1 MDIVVVLIVL
11 AFLPFVLARPW
22 VGAVLYTALAYF
34 RPQNMVGGLAMSMR
48 LSLLVLGCMAV
59 GFAIAVFRG
68 KEKPVLKIPFFAL
81 LAALIAAMFV
91 STKTA
96 IFPHL
101 AEGAFL
107 SFLQLLAGVAFTIM
121 LCNTPARLRAVLAT
135 VAISLGAMAIVSLVS
150 PVWDNGRLTGAG
162 GKFRDSNDF
171 ALALTMALPLL
182 VYLRR
187 SENKGWLKL
196 LLTIPIPFVL
206 TAIVLTY
213 SRGGF
218 LALAAVGLCWIFFS
232 RGRVVRL
239 ALAPI
244 GALLF
249 LALAPPKYV
258 ERITTIDSY
267 QHDGAARDRLSSWNV
282 ATKIAA
288 ERPLTGVGPGNF
300 IPVYRRYATDL
311 RTPHVAH
318 NAFLQMLA
326 ESGAVSLFFFVA
338 IILVS
343 IIPAAKVAKKA
354 RAFRSRLLREGGE
367 NREKAKRLVWIDDC
381 AQAIVLAVIAF
392 VVGAQFLSRDDLD
405 LLYLLAGLSGVL
417 VMVARAELAAEGY
430 ARPDSQK
437 WNVPVLSARPIVRRE
452 PGTSLQTI

>member
-11 AFLPFVLARPW
+11 AILPFVLARPY
-22 VGAVLYTALAYF
+22 VGAVLYTALAYL
-34 RPQNMVGGLAMSMR
+34 RPQNMVGGLALSMR

-81 LAALIAAMFV
+81 LGALLAAMFV
-91 STKTA
+91 STQTA
-96 IFPHL
+96 IFPDL
-101 AEGAFL
+101 ARSAFM
-107 SFLQLLAGVAFTIM
+107 SFLQLMAGVAFTIM
-121 LCNTPARLRAVLAT
+121 LCNTPGRLRAVLAT
-135 VAISLGAMAIVSLVS
+135 IGISLGAMAIVSLID
-150 PVWDNGRLTGAG
+150 PTWDNGRLSGAG

-218 LALAAVGLCWIFFS
+218 LALSAVGICWVLFS

-244 GALLF
+244 AALLF
-249 LALAPPKYV
+249 VALAPPKYL
-258 ERITTIDSY
+258 ERITTIESY
-267 QHDGAARDRLSSWNV
+267 EHDGASRDRLSSWNV
-282 ATKIAA
+282 ATKIAV
-288 ERPLTGVGPGNF
+288 ERPFTGVGPGNF
-300 IPVYRRYATDL
+300 LPVYRRYATDL

-318 NAFLQMLA
+318 NAFLQILA
-326 ESGAVSLFFFVA
+326 ESGVFTLAFFLAIVAVA
-338 IILVS
+338 
-343 IIPAAKVAKKA
+343 IIPAAKVAKRA
-354 RAFRSRLLREGGE
+354 RAFRSRLLREGDE
-367 NREKAKRLVWIDDC
+367 NRAKARRLSWIDDC
-381 AQAIVLAVIAF
+381 AQGIVLSLIAF
-392 VVGAQFLSRDDLD
+392 LVGAQFLSRDDLD

-417 VMVARAELAAEGY
+417 VMVAKAELAAEGY
-430 ARPDSQK
+430 LRPDSQK
-437 WNVPVLSARPIVRRE
+437 WAVPVLTARPVVRRE

>member
-11 AFLPFVLARPW
+11 AFLPFVLARPYI
-22 VGAVLYTALAYF
+22 GAVLYTALAYF
-34 RPQNMVGGLAMSMR
+34 RPQNMVGGVAMSMR

-81 LAALIAAMFV
+81 VAALLAAMFV
-91 STKTA
+91 STQTA
-96 IFPHL
+96 VF
-101 AEGAFL
+101 AEPARASFMD
-107 SFLQLLAGVAFTIM
+107 FLQLLAGVAFTIM
-121 LCNTPARLRAVLAT
+121 LCNTPGRLRAVLAT
-135 VAISLGAMAIVSLVS
+135 VALSLGAMAIVSLVN

-182 VYLRR
+182 VFLRR
-187 SENKGWLKL
+187 GESKTWLKL

-218 LALAAVGLCWIFFS
+218 LALSAVGLCWVFFS

-244 GALLF
+244 AALLF
-249 LALAPPKYV
+249 LAVAPPKYV

-267 QHDGAARDRLSSWNV
+267 HHDGAARDRLSSWNV

-318 NAFLQMLA
+318 NAFLQLLA
-326 ESGAVSLFFFVA
+326 ESGAVTLFFFIAILAVA
-338 IILVS
+338 II
-343 IIPAAKVAKKA
+343 PTAKIARKA
-354 RAFRSRLLREGGE
+354 RAYRSRLLREGAE
-367 NREKAKRLVWIDDC
+367 NRDKAKRLVWIDDY
-381 AQAIVLAVIAF
+381 AQGIVLALIAF
-392 VVGAQFLSRDDLD
+392 LVGSQFLSRDDLD
-405 LLYLLAGLSGVL
+405 LLYLLAGLAGVL
-417 VMVARAELAAEGY
+417 VMVAKAELAAEGY

-437 WNVPVLSARPIVRRE
+437 WNVPVLSARPVIRRE
-452 PGTSLQTI
+452 PGTSLQIS